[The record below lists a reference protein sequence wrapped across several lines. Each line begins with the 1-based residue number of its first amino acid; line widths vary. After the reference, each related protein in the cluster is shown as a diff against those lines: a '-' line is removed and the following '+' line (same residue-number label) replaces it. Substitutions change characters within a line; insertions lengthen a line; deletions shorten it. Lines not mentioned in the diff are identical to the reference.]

1 MMLSP
6 IEEIEKAL
14 EILQLP
20 KVISKQNI
28 KEQYHF
34 LAKKNHP
41 DLGGDPIQME
51 MINNAYKLL
60 TTYIDEFRYTFDE
73 EEISKQFPGADYV
86 QRFKP

>member
-1 MMLSP
+1 MQSP
-6 IEEIEKAL
+6 LEEIEYAL
-14 EILQLP
+14 EILSLP
-20 KVISKQNI
+20 KLVSRDDVK
-28 KEQYHF
+28 KQYHF

-41 DLGGDPIQME
+41 DLGGDPVRME

-60 TTYIDEFRYTFDE
+60 TTYMDEFRYTFDE

>member
-1 MMLSP
+1 MRSP
-6 IEEIEKAL
+6 LEEIEYAL
-14 EILQLP
+14 EILSLP
-20 KVISKQNI
+20 KLVSRDDVK
-28 KEQYHF
+28 KQYHF

-41 DLGGDPIQME
+41 DFGGDPVRME

-60 TTYIDEFRYTFDE
+60 TTYMDEFRYTFDE

>member
-1 MMLSP
+1 MRTPL
-6 IEEIEKAL
+6 EEIEYAL
-14 EILQLP
+14 EILSLP
-20 KVISKQNI
+20 KLVSRDDVK
-28 KEQYHF
+28 KQYHF

-41 DLGGDPIQME
+41 DLGGDPARME

-60 TTYIDEFRYTFDE
+60 TTYMDEFRYTFDE

>member
-1 MMLSP
+1 MRSP
-6 IEEIEKAL
+6 LEEIEYAL
-14 EILQLP
+14 EILSLP
-20 KVISKQNI
+20 KLVSRDDVK
-28 KEQYHF
+28 KQYHF

-41 DLGGDPIQME
+41 DLGGDPARME

-60 TTYIDEFRYTFDE
+60 TTYMDEFRYTFDE

>member
-1 MMLSP
+1 MRSP
-6 IEEIEKAL
+6 LEEIEYAL
-14 EILQLP
+14 EILSLP
-20 KVISKQNI
+20 KLVSRDDVK
-28 KEQYHF
+28 KQYHF

-41 DLGGDPIQME
+41 DLGGDPVRME

-60 TTYIDEFRYTFDE
+60 TTYMDEFRYTFDE

>member
-1 MMLSP
+1 MRSP
-6 IEEIEKAL
+6 LEEIEYAL
-14 EILQLP
+14 EILSLP
-20 KVISKQNI
+20 KLVSRDDVK
-28 KEQYHF
+28 KQYHF

-41 DLGGDPIQME
+41 DLGGDPARME

-60 TTYIDEFRYTFDE
+60 TTYMNEFRYTFDE